1 MSPKRPTVLFRSF
14 GENRN
19 DRGAMALAH
28 LFRLAAIFAL
38 LFAVLWGIHTAVLFQ
53 TAKRFWSDEADRR
66 LITITKIIEA
76 EILSNT
82 QTALND
88 PAFLQTLAE
97 RYGASRISILDHEG
111 RLMMDTLSRDRTH
124 AGESP
129 QETDPSQVRQVWN
142 GEKLLPLSSSDSS
155 GRPLRSYFIPLQ
167 NSDLNAIG
175 VLRVD
180 LEMKRL
186 DADRGAAATA
196 LLLKV
201 SGAVMIV
208 VLGFYSVRTVIRRR
222 QSLPEAERQSG
233 ETAAVIATFHG
244 LVRELKEKELDLEHL
259 RTLAED
265 RAAEIESY
273 NENILQSVTSG
284 VITFNPEH
292 VITTFNHA
300 AERILG
306 LSRSDAVGK
315 TCEDVF
321 GAQSSIIHLLDQALT
336 RQATIT
342 RQELELTRPV
352 HSRPLPALSQPGSGS
367 PRLWVGVSTSL
378 LRDRQDALIGTTF
391 VFTDLTEIKSLQE
404 QVELKRRLTALGE
417 MSAGIAHEFRNYMG
431 SVMGFAKLLS
441 KRLPSSGA
449 GSDTGQE
456 MIASIMRELA
466 AMNQLIE
473 QLLSFGRHAE
483 LQFRPV
489 VLEPFIRR
497 LLDQWMAQTE
507 GVKPRLEVLIPS
519 DLPDIRMD
527 EVLMRQAIGNLIQ
540 NAMDAMPQG
549 GDLQIRATILD
560 RDDSIGTDSGERRKE
575 LSLEI
580 RDTGVGIPKDTLDKI
595 FLPFFTTKEKG
606 TGMGLAL
613 VHKIVLSHGGRI
625 EASSQEGRGTTFRI
639 VLPVLKTA

>member
-1 MSPKRPTVLFRSF
+1 MSARNL
-14 GENRN
+14 N

-28 LFRLAAIFAL
+28 LFQLAAVFAF
-38 LFAVLWGIHTAVLFQ
+38 LFAVLWGIHTAVLFE
-53 TAKRFWSDEADRR
+53 TANRYWTEESRRR
-66 LITITKIIEA
+66 LMVM
-76 EILSNT
+76 T
-82 QTALND
+82 QTIESDIRAD
-88 PAFLQTLAE
+88 AARTLADPLSLQVLAG
-97 RYGASRISILDHEG
+97 RYGAFRISILDRDGHS
-111 RLMMDTLSRDRTH
+111 LMDTLARDRMA
-124 AGESP
+124 AGDP
-129 QETDPSQVRQVWN
+129 FQGTTPSQFREIWN
-142 GEKLLPLSSSDSS
+142 GAKLMTGPYPDLS
-155 GRPLRSYFIPLQ
+155 GRRVRSYFIPLRD
-167 NSDLNAIG
+167 SSRALFG

-180 LEMKRL
+180 LEVKSL
-186 DADRGAAATA
+186 DAGGAAATA

-201 SGAVMIV
+201 AGAVMIV
-208 VLGFYSVRTVIRRR
+208 VLGFYSIRTVIGRHR
-222 QSLPEAERQSG
+222 PGAEAGGSTG

-284 VITFNPEH
+284 VITFNPGQ

-315 TCEDVF
+315 TCEDLF
-321 GAQSSIIHLLDQALT
+321 GAQSSIIPLLDQALT

-352 HSRPLPALSQPGSGS
+352 HSRPGSASSEPGSGLQ
-367 PRLWVGVSTSL
+367 RLWVGVSTSL
-378 LRDRQDALIGTTF
+378 LRDRQGVLIGTTF

-441 KRLPSSGA
+441 RKLPSSGA

-456 MIASIMRELA
+456 MIASIMRELS
-466 AMNQLIE
+466 AMNRLIE

-483 LQFRPV
+483 LQLRPV
-489 VLEPFIRR
+489 ALEPFIRR

-507 GVKPRLEVLIPS
+507 GVKPRLEVSIPS
-519 DLPDIRMD
+519 DLPDLQMD
-527 EVLMRQAIGNLIQ
+527 EVLMRQAIGNLVQ
-540 NAMDAMPQG
+540 NAMDAMPEG

-560 RDDSIGTDSGERRKE
+560 RDDSIETGTQGHRKE

-580 RDTGVGIPKDTLDKI
+580 RDTGVGISKDKLDKI

-625 EASSQEGRGTTFRI
+625 KVNSQEGRGTMFRI
-639 VLPVLKTA
+639 FLPLT

>member
-1 MSPKRPTVLFRSF
+1 
-14 GENRN
+14 
-19 DRGAMALAH
+19 MALAH
-28 LFRLAAIFAL
+28 LLRLAAVFTI
-38 LFAVLWGIHTAVLFQ
+38 LFAVLWGVHTAVLFQ
-53 TAKRFWSDEADRR
+53 TAKRYWTEEADRR
-66 LITITKIIEA
+66 LILMTQNIEA
-76 EILSNT
+76 DILSNAP
-82 QTALND
+82 TAPAD
-88 PAFLQTLAE
+88 PAFIQTLAG
-97 RYGASRISILDHEG
+97 RYGAFRISILDHDG
-111 RLMMDTLSRDRTH
+111 RLVMDTLSRDRIPP
-124 AGESP
+124 G
-129 QETDPSQVRQVWN
+129 DPSRGTTPAQFRQIWN
-142 GEKLLPLSSSDSS
+142 GERLMTPPFSDSS
-155 GRPLRSYFIPLQ
+155 GRPLRSYFIPLRK
-167 NSDLNAIG
+167 SDLSVIG

-186 DADRGAAATA
+186 DADRTAAATA
-196 LLLKV
+196 LLLTI

-208 VLGFYSVRTVIRRR
+208 VLGFYSARTVFRKRR
-222 QSLPEAERQSG
+222 SVTEAERPSG

-244 LVRELKEKELDLEHL
+244 LVRELKEKELDLEQL
-259 RTLAED
+259 RTRAED
-265 RAAEIESY
+265 RAAEVESY

-284 VITFNPEH
+284 VITFNPDH

-352 HSRPLPALSQPGSGS
+352 HSRSDLQ
-367 PRLWVGVSTSL
+367 RLWVGVSTSL
-378 LRDRQDALIGTTF
+378 LRDRQNALIGTTF

-441 KRLPSSGA
+441 KKLPPTGA

-456 MIASIMRELA
+456 MIASIMRELS
-466 AMNQLIE
+466 AMNRLIE

-483 LQFRPV
+483 LQLHPV
-489 VLEPFIRR
+489 ALEPFLRR
-497 LLDQWMAQTE
+497 LLDQWTAQTE
-507 GVKPRLEVLIPS
+507 GVKPRLEVLIPR
-519 DLPDIRMD
+519 DLPDLQMD
-527 EVLMRQAIGNLIQ
+527 EVLMRQAIGNLVQ
-540 NAMDAMPQG
+540 NAMDAMPEG

-560 RDDSIGTDSGERRKE
+560 RDDSIETGTKGHRKE

-580 RDTGVGIPKDTLDKI
+580 RDTGDGIPKDKLDKI

-625 EASSQEGRGTTFRI
+625 EVNSQEGRGTTFRI
-639 VLPVLKTA
+639 FLPMT

>member
-1 MSPKRPTVLFRSF
+1 MGPKRPTVFFWSF

-19 DRGAMALAH
+19 DRGAMALGH
-28 LFRLAAIFAL
+28 LLRLAVVFAL
-38 LFAVLWGIHTAVLFQ
+38 LFAGLWGVHTAVLLQ
-53 TAKRFWSDEADRR
+53 TAKRYWAEETDRS
-66 LITITKIIEA
+66 LIVMTQTIEA
-76 EILSNT
+76 GILADAPA
-82 QTALND
+82 ALAD
-88 PAFLQTLAE
+88 PVFIQRLAG
-97 RYGASRISILDHEG
+97 RYGAFRISILDRDG
-111 RLMMDTLSRDRTH
+111 RLLIDTASRDPIGPGDPFQGT
-124 AGESP
+124 
-129 QETDPSQVRQVWN
+129 TPSQFQQIWN
-142 GEKLLPLSSSDSS
+142 GAKGMTASYSDSQ
-155 GRPLRSYFIPLQ
+155 GRQIRSYFTPLRNTDQ
-167 NSDLNAIG
+167 NIFG
-175 VLRVD
+175 VLRVE
-180 LEMKRL
+180 LETRPL
-186 DADRGAAATA
+186 EADRAAAATA

-201 SGAVMIV
+201 AGAAMIV

-222 QSLPEAERQSG
+222 RTVAETGGQSG

-244 LVRELKEKELDLEHL
+244 LVRQLKEKELELEHL
-259 RTLAED
+259 RTLAEE
-265 RAAEIESY
+265 RAADIESY

-306 LSRSDAVGK
+306 LSPSDVVGK
-315 TCEDVF
+315 TCETVF
-321 GAQSSIIHLLDQALT
+321 GAQSSIVLLLDQALT

-352 HSRPLPALSQPGSGS
+352 HGRPVPASSQPGSDS
-367 PRLWVGVSTSL
+367 QRLWVGVSTSL
-378 LRDRQDALIGTTF
+378 LRDRQNALIGTTF

-441 KRLPSSGA
+441 RKLPPSGA

-456 MIASIMRELA
+456 MIESIMRELT

-483 LQFRPV
+483 LHLQPV
-489 VLEPFIRR
+489 ALQLLIRR
-497 LLDQWMAQTE
+497 LLDPLMAQTE
-507 GVKPRLEVLIPS
+507 GIKPRLEILIPS
-519 DLPDIRMD
+519 DLPDVRMD
-527 EVLMRQAIGNLIQ
+527 EVLMRQAIGNLVQ

-549 GDLQIRATILD
+549 GELQIRAMVLD
-560 RDDSIGTDSGERRKE
+560 RDYSIGTGGHPKE
-575 LSLEI
+575 LLLEI
-580 RDTGVGIPKDTLDKI
+580 RDTGVGIPKDKLDRI

-613 VHKIVLSHGGRI
+613 VHKVVLSHGGRI
-625 EASSQEGRGTTFRI
+625 EVSSQEGRGTIFRI
-639 VLPVLKTA
+639 ILPVTETA

>member
-1 MSPKRPTVLFRSF
+1 MSARNL
-14 GENRN
+14 N
-19 DRGAMALAH
+19 DRGATALGH
-28 LFRLAAIFAL
+28 LLRLAVVFTL
-38 LFAVLWGIHTAVLFQ
+38 LFAGLWGVHTAVLLQ
-53 TAKRFWSDEADRR
+53 TAKRYWAEEANRR
-66 LITITKIIEA
+66 LIVMTHTLEA
-76 EILSNT
+76 DILADAPK
-82 QTALND
+82 ALAD
-88 PAFLQTLAE
+88 PVFLMTLAG
-97 RYGASRISILDHEG
+97 RYGAFRISILDRDGHL
-111 RLMMDTLSRDRTH
+111 RMDTLGRDRNLP
-124 AGESP
+124 GEP
-129 QETDPSQVRQVWN
+129 LQGTTPSQFRQIWN
-142 GEKLLPLSSSDSS
+142 GAKLMTAPYSDLS
-155 GRPLRSYFIPLQ
+155 GRQIRSYFTPLR
-167 NSDLNAIG
+167 NLDLNVIG

-180 LEMKRL
+180 LEAKPL
-186 DADRGAAATA
+186 EGGGAAAATA

-201 SGAVMIV
+201 AGAVMIA
-208 VLGFYSVRTVIRRR
+208 VLGFYTVRILVRRHR
-222 QSLPEAERQSG
+222 PTTEAEGPSG

-244 LVRELKEKELDLEHL
+244 LVRQLKEKELDLEHL
-259 RTLAED
+259 KARAEE
-265 RAAEIESY
+265 RAADIESY

-306 LSRSDAVGK
+306 LSPSDVVGK
-315 TCEDVF
+315 TCEMVF
-321 GAQSSIIHLLDQALT
+321 GAQSSIVHLLDQALT

-352 HSRPLPALSQPGSGS
+352 HGRTVPASSQPGSDS
-367 PRLWVGVSTSL
+367 QRIWVGVSTSL
-378 LRDRQDALIGTTF
+378 LRDRQNALIGTTF

-441 KRLPSSGA
+441 RKLPSSGA

-456 MIASIMRELA
+456 MIESIMRELS

-483 LQFRPV
+483 LHLQPV
-489 VLEPFIRR
+489 ALQPLIRR
-497 LLDQWMAQTE
+497 LLDQLMAQAE
-507 GVKPRLEVLIPS
+507 GPKPRLEILIPS

-527 EVLMRQAIGNLIQ
+527 EVLMRQAIGNLLQ
-540 NAMDAMPQG
+540 NAMDAMSQG
-549 GDLQIRATILD
+549 GDLRIRATLLD
-560 RDDSIGTDSGERRKE
+560 RDYSSGTGGHPKE
-575 LSLEI
+575 LLLEI
-580 RDTGVGIPKDTLDKI
+580 RDTGVGIPKDKLDRI

-625 EASSQEGRGTTFRI
+625 EVSSEEGRGTTFRI
-639 VLPVLKTA
+639 VLPATETA